1 MAKKKLA
8 KKVKAYSLK
17 GSAWWGVFL
26 FFVLVFI
33 DQATKFVAEAY
44 FTRPS
49 APQEVELIP
58 GWLSFCLHYNDGIAF
73 SWLQDTGSWVKIA
86 VVVGTAVLMALFTV
100 FYFRIDKRR
109 TWLRWALVFVV
120 AGGVGN
126 LIDRVYFQVWDTTSL
141 YGVRDMVDLSR
152 FGFGICNFADF
163 FISGGAVALVL
174 ALLFFDRDA
183 LFPTGKYKAMAKE
196 YELVE
201 HAKDKKV
208 EYDG

>member
-1 MAKKKLA
+1 MSKKKLA
-8 KKVKAYSLK
+8 KKVKVYSLK
-17 GSAWWGVFL
+17 GSAWWGIFL

-44 FTRPS
+44 FTRPG
-49 APQEVELIP
+49 AREEVPLID
-58 GWLSFCLHYNDGIAF
+58 GWISFCLHYNDGIAF
-73 SWLQDTGSWVKIA
+73 SWLQDAGAWVKIA
-86 VVVGTAVLMALFTV
+86 VVVGTAVLMALFAV
-100 FYFRIDKRR
+100 FYFRLDKRR
-109 TWLRWALVFVV
+109 TWLRWALVFVI

-126 LIDRVYFQVWDTTSL
+126 LIDRVYFQVWDTASL

-183 LFPTGKYKAMAKE
+183 LFPVGKYKTMAKE
-196 YELVE
+196 YELAE
-201 HAKDKKV
+201 NAKEKKV

>member
-1 MAKKKLA
+1 MSKKKIA
-8 KKVKAYSLK
+8 KKVSGYSLK
-17 GSAWWGVFL
+17 GSVWWGIFWFFL
-26 FFVLVFI
+26 LVFI
-33 DQATKFVAEAY
+33 DQATKFIAEAY

-49 APQEVELIP
+49 AKSEVPLID
-58 GWLSFCLHYNDGIAF
+58 GWLALCLHYNDGIAF
-73 SWLQDTGSWVKIA
+73 SWLQDAGPWVKIA
-86 VVVGTAVLMALFTV
+86 VVVGTVVMMTLLTV
-100 FYFRIDKRR
+100 FYFRLDKRR
-109 TWLRWALVFVV
+109 VWLRWALVFVV

-126 LIDRVYFQVWDTTSL
+126 LIDRVYFQVWDANSL
-141 YGVRDMVDLSR
+141 LGVRDMVDLSK

-183 LFPTGKYKAMAKE
+183 LFPVGKYQIMAQE

-201 HAKDKKV
+201 NDKISKV

>member
-1 MAKKKLA
+1 MSKKKLA
-8 KKVKAYSLK
+8 KKVSYRSLK
-17 GSAWWGVFL
+17 GSAWWGIFL

-44 FTRPS
+44 FTRPG
-49 APQEVELIP
+49 ARTEVEFIP
-58 GWLSFCLHYNDGIAF
+58 GWISFQLHYNDGIAF
-73 SWLQDTGSWVKIA
+73 SWLQDAKTWVKLA

-100 FYFRIDKRR
+100 FYFRLVKRR
-109 TWLRWALVFVV
+109 TWLRWALVFVI

-126 LIDRVYFQVWDTTSL
+126 LIDRVYFQVWDTASL
-141 YGVRDMVDLSR
+141 YGVRDMVDLSK

-196 YELVE
+196 YELAE
-201 HAKDKKV
+201 NAKDEKV